1 MQTYD
6 AVQRASIQRSETYLR
21 KKERNA
27 LIDKWN
33 RQDLVLTLLMV
44 AMTALSVVGLV
55 ASALGM

>member
-6 AVQRASIQRSETYLR
+6 AVQRASIMRSETYLR

-27 LIDKWN
+27 LMDKWN

-44 AMTALSVVGLV
+44 AMTALSAVGLV
-55 ASALGM
+55 ASVLGM

>member
-27 LIDKWN
+27 LINSGN
-33 RQDLVLTLLMV
+33 RQDLVLTLLVV
-44 AMTALSVVGLV
+44 AMIAVSAVGLV
-55 ASALGM
+55 ASVLGI

>member
-6 AVQRASIQRSETYLR
+6 AIQRASIQRSETYLR

-27 LIDKWN
+27 LMDKWN

-44 AMTALSVVGLV
+44 AMTALSAVGLV
-55 ASALGM
+55 ASVLGM

>member
-6 AVQRASIQRSETYLR
+6 AIQRASIQRSETYLR

>member
-6 AVQRASIQRSETYLR
+6 AIQRASIMRSETYLR

-27 LIDKWN
+27 LMDKWN

-44 AMTALSVVGLV
+44 AMTALSAVGLV
-55 ASALGM
+55 ASVLGM